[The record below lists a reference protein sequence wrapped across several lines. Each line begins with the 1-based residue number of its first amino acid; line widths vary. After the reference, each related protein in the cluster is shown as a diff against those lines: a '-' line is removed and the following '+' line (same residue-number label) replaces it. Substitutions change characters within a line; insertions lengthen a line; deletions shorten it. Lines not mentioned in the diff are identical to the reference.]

1 MELKSGYKQTEV
13 GVIPED
19 WDIRKIGD
27 FLDFKNGLNKSK
39 EFFGHGT
46 PILNYVD
53 VFKNCGLA
61 KVDIK
66 GKVEVSRDETRNFSA
81 KVGDVFFT
89 RTSEVVEEIGLTA
102 VLLEEI
108 DDAVF
113 SGFLLRGRP
122 QTSDIELGLGYRKFC
137 FRQELVRHQI
147 ISTSSYTT
155 RALTN
160 GKLLSK
166 ILVPLPPT
174 KKEQEAIAGALSD
187 ADELIASLEQLIEK
201 KRMIKQGAMQELLTG
216 KKRLPGFQQK
226 PGYKQTEVG
235 EIPEDW
241 EVSTLGIIC
250 RTITTGKLDANAMVP
265 NGQYRFYTCAKE
277 HFYINNYAF
286 DAEALLI
293 SGNGANVGY
302 VHYYKGKFNAYQRTY
317 ILADFDCSIKFVEH
331 FLSEKLALR
340 ISTEVNAGN
349 TPYIVRGT
357 LSDMLLGLPPTKA
370 EQEAIATVLSDM
382 DTEIEALENKLEKAR
397 KIKAGMMHNLLTGT
411 IRLV

>member
-293 SGNGANVGY
+293 S
-302 VHYYKGKFNAYQRTY
+302 
-317 ILADFDCSIKFVEH
+317 S
-331 FLSEKLALR
+331 
-340 ISTEVNAGN
+340 
-349 TPYIVRGT
+349 
-357 LSDMLLGLPPTKA
+357 
-370 EQEAIATVLSDM
+370 IATQ
-382 DTEIEALENKLEKAR
+382 
-397 KIKAGMMHNLLTGT
+397 
-411 IRLV
+411 